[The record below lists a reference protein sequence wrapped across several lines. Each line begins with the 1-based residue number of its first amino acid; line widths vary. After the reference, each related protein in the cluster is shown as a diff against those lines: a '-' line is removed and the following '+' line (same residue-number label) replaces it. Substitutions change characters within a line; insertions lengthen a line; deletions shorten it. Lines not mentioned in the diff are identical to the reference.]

1 MKTLKITLI
10 ALCLGLVVSEA
21 SASKPSKGAYKRS
34 MEYAINS
41 YIDGVCYGKAENYI
55 NLLAEETTFSMLR
68 GNRIYNY
75 TRNQEINSLKGAG
88 PAVQNCE
95 PSFKIT
101 QKDDKTATVK
111 VTMKY
116 LDFSRFNYVTLKN
129 EASGWKVTHV
139 SSVIK

>member
-21 SASKPSKGAYKRS
+21 SASKPFKGAYKRS

-41 YIDGVCYGKAENYI
+41 YIDGVCYGKADKYI
-55 NLLAEETTFSMLR
+55 SLLAEDATFSMLR

-75 TRNQEINSLKGAG
+75 THNQEINSLKGAE

-101 QKDDKTATVK
+101 QRDTKTATVE
-111 VTMKY
+111 VNMKY
-116 LDFSRFNYVTLKN
+116 QNFSRFNYVTLKS
-129 EASGWKVTHV
+129 ESSGWKVTHV